1 MGSEIEKKFLLYEN
15 DKDYATKNLNEICSS
30 LDELKEKVLKEG
42 IKIQQGYL
50 SIEKGMELAKSL
62 GLHVGFEP
70 AEARLRNKGGK
81 YFFTIKGEGGTVRDE
96 LEVSLDKHIFQ
107 QYWPATEGK
116 RVEKMRLKTPYEGQ
130 TAEVDV
136 YLDRKLIVAEVEV
149 ETLEE
154 AEHMNAMGKDVTK
167 DKAYKN
173 KNLAR

>member
-1 MGSEIEKKFLLYEN
+1 MTEIEKKFLIYEN
-15 DKDYATKNLNEICSS
+15 DKSFATKNLNEICSS
-30 LDELKEKVLKEG
+30 IDALKEKVLKEG
-42 IKIQQGYL
+42 TKIQQGYIP
-50 SIEKGMELAKSL
+50 IEKGMELAKKL
-62 GLHVGFEP
+62 GLHVTFEP

-96 LEVSLDKHIFQ
+96 LEVTIDQHTFQ
-107 QYWPATEGK
+107 HYWSATEGK

-149 ETLEE
+149 GTLDE
-154 AEHMNAMGKDVTK
+154 AERLKALGKDVTK

-173 KNLAR
+173 KNLAK